1 MYKRHA
7 TTSSLFRHKLRP
19 AFTVVRLEDFKLC
32 QGKDLLDK
40 SSLETILFSH
50 KLIQLQNCYFSKA
63 QRKNIDALVTKKK
76 VKQIVYDVRMDIFYT
91 WNDFDF

>member
-1 MYKRHA
+1 MCVFVNIWQTKLAKSFGNKYVTDYLSENLLEIFLNMYKRHA

-40 SSLETILFSH
+40 SSLETILCQS
-50 KLIQLQNCYFSKA
+50 
-63 QRKNIDALVTKKK
+63 
-76 VKQIVYDVRMDIFYT
+76 
-91 WNDFDF
+91 